1 MKMNSVDYLD
11 QSLPIDVQV
20 ARKRIEF
27 RNLSENRKRLASIF
41 APYVDQHP
49 VQELDAGMMLVISNS
64 MPVDL
69 ELP

>member
-1 MKMNSVDYLD
+1 MKMNSVDHLD

-27 RNLSENRKRLASIF
+27 RNLSESRKRLASIF
-41 APYVDQHP
+41 APYVATQP
-49 VQELDAGMMLVISNS
+49 TQELDAGMMLVISNS